1 MRETIAHLASHFLV
15 ILGRL
20 LSRVLLK
27 VEVIGAENMPRHEPL
42 IVVSNHFSWFD
53 GPILGLHLPV
63 RPAFL
68 IATESN
74 RFWYFRLFTRLYN
87 CIPIWRGRVD
97 RRALQS
103 ALRVLNNGGV
113 VGVFPEGGINPQN
126 AERRNRGEQITDT
139 TNHMARPVAELVHP
153 RPGIAFLAIESQ
165 VRILPVALNGTEN
178 IWRNLARRRRTPITI
193 TIGPAFGPLQVEPT
207 LRGRHKR
214 EEMNHLAELTMQRIA
229 RLFPPEQRGPYR
241 CVELETPS
249 S

>member
-1 MRETIAHLASHFLV
+1 MRVTPTSIASQLLV
-15 ILGRL
+15 WLGRW
-20 LSRVLLK
+20 LSRILLK
-27 VEVIGAENMPRHEPL
+27 VEVIGAHNVPRHEAL

-103 ALRVLNNGGV
+103 ALNVLHNGGV
-113 VGVFPEGGINPQN
+113 IGVFPEGGINPEL

-139 TNHMARPVAELVHP
+139 VNHMARPNAELVHP
-153 RPGIAFLAIESQ
+153 RPGVAFLAVESQ
-165 VRILPVALNGTEN
+165 VRLLPVALSGTEK
-178 IWRNLARRRRTPITI
+178 IWENLARRRRTPVTI
-193 TIGPAFGPLQVEPT
+193 TIGPVFGPLTVAPD
-207 LRGRHKR
+207 LRGRDKR
-214 EEMNHLAELTMQRIA
+214 AHMNTLAELTMRRIA
-229 RLFPPEQRGPYR
+229 RLFPPEKRGPYR
-241 CVELETPS
+241 HMEMES
-249 S
+249 A